1 MQLLSSLRLLKHLP
15 PFFLFTCYFNQHVKK
30 IRKCYQSLSS
40 KKESALEMKKSSDSE
55 VKGQGKK
62 RRHGEEILLYKH
74 LIIQIGKYCKHLW
87 QRQVS
92 QLLVYVVN

>member
-1 MQLLSSLRLLKHLP
+1 
-15 PFFLFTCYFNQHVKK
+15 
-30 IRKCYQSLSS
+30 
-40 KKESALEMKKSSDSE
+40 MKKSSDSE
-55 VKGQGKK
+55 VKGKGKK

>member
-1 MQLLSSLRLLKHLP
+1 
-15 PFFLFTCYFNQHVKK
+15 
-30 IRKCYQSLSS
+30 
-40 KKESALEMKKSSDSE
+40 MKKSSDSE
-55 VKGQGKK
+55 VNGKGKK
-62 RRHGEEILLYKH
+62 GDMEKRLLYKH